1 MQKIVIEIS
10 FQNLLKTSFESFLF
24 LVDTHFLHLSLSII
38 YSCVMRNQNCCIIND
53 GIACKATQNCFPVID
68 YFFSISC
75 IGYYR
80 IIIDIAK
87 TLRNIRFSK
96 HMYMKSKKVWIDDP
110 IKPCIYCYIN
120 ISYDI
125 DLLIWN
131 KKISYSFSMVIW
143 FFYL

>member
-1 MQKIVIEIS
+1 MTHSIYENEFELYDMQKIVIEIS

-53 GIACKATQNCFPVID
+53 GIACKATQNYFPVID

-75 IGYYR
+75 IGYCR

-96 HMYMKSKKVWIDDP
+96 YMYLKSKKVYIVDP
-110 IKPCIYCYIN
+110 TK
-120 ISYDI
+120 SLHK
-125 DLLIWN
+125 LLH
-131 KKISYSFSMVIW
+131 KC
-143 FFYL
+143 